1 MCGRTGWGMTE
12 KRSDRVDMPTE
23 KEILHASLQ
32 DSRPCQGLLEGT
44 VNWT

>member
-1 MCGRTGWGMTE
+1 MTE
-12 KRSDRVDMPTE
+12 KRSDRVDMPTK